1 MATKTVEKTAD
12 KRINSLEKKTLLFS
26 DDDFDVEI
34 YNQIALKAQLVDISL
49 LASTFAVKP
58 ECLGE
63 FDNPEFDHDHS
74 FDGYP
79 QKFSFDPE
87 KGVAIGTIAWI
98 SEIKSGRK
106 KALKLSAEYLAI
118 YAGLQN
124 MDIDYVRLY
133 FGKVAKFATYPYFR
147 TLFSV
152 QTSSAGL
159 RFSPLPSLIDRVD

>member
-1 MATKTVEKTAD
+1 METKPVGQDSD
-12 KRINSLEKKTLLFS
+12 KGVNTHEKKALLFS
-26 DDDFDVEI
+26 DDSFDVEI
-34 YNQIALKAQLVDISL
+34 YNKVARKAQLTEISL

-63 FDNPEFDHDHS
+63 FDNPKFDHQHS
-74 FDGYP
+74 FDGYS
-79 QKFSFDPE
+79 QKFSFDSE
-87 KGVAIGTIAWI
+87 KGIAFGTIAWI

-106 KALKLSAEYLAI
+106 KALKFSAEYLAI
-118 YAGLQN
+118 YGGLSD
-124 MDIDYVRLY
+124 MDSDYVRLY

-159 RFSPLPSLIDRVD
+159 RLSPLPSLIDRVD